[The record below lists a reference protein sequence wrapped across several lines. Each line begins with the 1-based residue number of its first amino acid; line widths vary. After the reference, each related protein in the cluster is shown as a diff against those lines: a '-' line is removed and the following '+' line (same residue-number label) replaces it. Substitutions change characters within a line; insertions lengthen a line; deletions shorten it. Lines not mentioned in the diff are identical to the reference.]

1 MDITELRDALTALI
15 DDGRGE
21 EPACFEVT
29 QSMVNSFN
37 IGDACHEI
45 TAVSLIIHSDVWVEN
60 TVVLTTTT
68 IDKEE

>member
-29 QSMVNSFN
+29 QSMVNAFN
-37 IGDACHEI
+37 IGDNCHNI
-45 TAVSLIIHSDVWVEN
+45 TSVSLIVHSDVWVPD
-60 TVVLTTTT
+60 TVVLTTTV